1 MIAYVL
7 YQQIQGERLLK
18 NARVIEPVDIK
29 KMLAKRFNVPESN
42 IIKSQYTYTV
52 VFDDED
58 EKKETLDHEND

>member
-1 MIAYVL
+1 M
-7 YQQIQGERLLK
+7 K

-58 EKKETLDHEND
+58 EKKETLDYEND

>member
-58 EKKETLDHEND
+58 EKKETLDYEND